1 MRVEKMKDNIRT
13 IAVTGIDGSG
23 KSTLT
28 KRVYDMFS
36 GTSDNNVIVMNCPG
50 YHNIPN
56 APLSELSLQLDAFTK
71 TADMLGSFE
80 LKAISLFFQ
89 ISLFGNVEKF
99 LKETFQPAVLLN
111 ERHAIVD
118 CLSYGNF
125 YQKLL
130 QKPLDREKLEGPLKE
145 ALEAYKP
152 GTYNDIVNWTS
163 VLSRRTGLEFT
174 LWENIDKHILQTFQ
188 LQGKELVNNLEGQF
202 LTTLPDVILLLDVSG
217 DMANSRVDNR
227 GGEETRELHEQAHM
241 LEALRQEYFRVI
253 KMINAEY
260 PEIETHIIQSGDE
273 TGIQN
278 SLDSLLN
285 HFKLTG

>member
-1 MRVEKMKDNIRT
+1 MKESIRT

-28 KRVYDMFS
+28 KRVYDMFNNTS
-36 GTSDNNVIVMNCPG
+36 GNDVIVMNCPG
-50 YHNIPN
+50 YHNTPN

-80 LKAISLFFQ
+80 MKAISLFFQ

-99 LKETFQPAVLLN
+99 LKETFQPSVLLN

-130 QKPLDREKLEGPLKE
+130 QKPLDREKLEAPLRD

-152 GTYNDIVNWTS
+152 GTYNDILNWTS
-163 VLSRRTGLEFT
+163 ILSKRTGNDFT
-174 LWENIDKHILQTFQ
+174 LWENIDKHILQTFE
-188 LQGKELVNNLEGQF
+188 LEGKALVGNLEVQF
-202 LTTLPDVILLLDVSG
+202 QTTLPDVILLLDVSG

-227 GGEETRELHEQAHM
+227 GEEETRELHEQAHM

-260 PEIETHIIQSGDE
+260 PEVETHIIRSGDE

-278 SLDSLLN
+278 SLESLLD

>member
-1 MRVEKMKDNIRT
+1 MKDNIRT

-28 KRVYDMFS
+28 KRVCEMFS
-36 GTSDNNVIVMNCPG
+36 GTSENDVIVMNCPG
-50 YHNIPN
+50 YHDTPN
-56 APLSELSLQLDAFTK
+56 APLSELSQQLDAFTK

-89 ISLFGNVEKF
+89 ISLFGNVENF
-99 LKETFQPAVLLN
+99 LKETFQPSVLLN
-111 ERHAIVD
+111 ERHAVVD

-130 QKPLDREKLEGPLKE
+130 QKPLDREKLEGPLKD

-152 GTYNDIVNWTS
+152 GTYNDIINWVS
-163 VLSRRTGLEFT
+163 VLSKRTGLDFT
-174 LWENIDKHILQTFQ
+174 LWKNIDKHILNTFQ
-188 LQGKELVNNLEGQF
+188 LKGKDLVNNLEAQF

-227 GGEETRELHEQAHM
+227 DDETRELHEQAHM

-253 KMINAEY
+253 KMINTEY
-260 PEIETHIIQSGDE
+260 PEIETHIIKSGDE
-273 TGIQN
+273 SSIQK

-285 HFKLTG
+285 HFKLSA

>member
-1 MRVEKMKDNIRT
+1 MWVKTMKNNIKT

-36 GTSDNNVIVMNCPG
+36 KSSDNDVIVMNCPG
-50 YHNIPN
+50 YHNTPN
-56 APLSELSLQLDAFTK
+56 APLSDLSLQLDAFTK
-71 TADMLGSFE
+71 AADMLGSFE

-99 LKETFQPAVLLN
+99 LRETFQPSVLLN

-130 QKPLDREKLEGPLKE
+130 QNPLDREKLEEPLKE

-152 GTYNDIVNWTS
+152 GTYNDIINWVS
-163 VLSRRTGLEFT
+163 VLSKRSGMDFT
-174 LWENIDKHILQTFQ
+174 LWHGIDKHILETFR
-188 LQGKELVNNLEGQF
+188 LEGKALVEALEGQF
-202 LTTLPDVILLLDVSG
+202 LTTLPDVILILDVPG
-217 DMANSRVDNR
+217 VMANSRVDER
-227 GGEETRELHEQAHM
+227 DEEHKELHEQAHM

-253 KMINAEY
+253 KMINEEY
-260 PEIETHIIQSGDE
+260 PEVETHIIKSGDE
-273 TGIQN
+273 TSIQS